1 MSDKLNKQQKK
12 KSDMELLET
21 LLGRPGTAKTP
32 ADRHATSKT
41 SAHTPRKTGA
51 IPSTRATSGISVKRN
66 TGAISTPQNP
76 RTTAA
81 NTLNAAPHTQTG
93 SMRTSLR
100 ETGSFSA
107 PRATGSIT
115 TTRSSGNTSTMRNT
129 GALNRQS
136 ERTALPQ
143 TGTGSLR
150 RTTGTSQTKRIAPPR
165 YTIEEDDY
173 YGLLNQNS
181 SVIYTAGTNLFWII
195 LIAII
200 VWLVVS
206 MAQANPNQSFVS
218 EYTPNTSLRAVAQI
232 IGIQLPEPTAA
243 PAAKPIIIP
252 PGESSILGTP
262 TISAEQIDAILRTHN
277 SPAQGTGQ
285 IWIEAGLQ
293 YGIDPIYALAFFM
306 HESGYGTNPE
316 WAGLKPDGTTT
327 HNVGNIICAG
337 YRTCFG
343 RFRDYADWRTGIYD
357 WYRLIAVEYVQW
369 RGLATV
375 EGILPVYAPAF
386 ENDVPRY
393 VNAIKYVVAEWRQTN
408 ALSQP

>member
-1 MSDKLNKQQKK
+1 MNDKLNKQQKK

-21 LLGRPGTAKTP
+21 LLGRPGNTKTP
-32 ADRHATSKT
+32 ADRHATNTAPAST
-41 SAHTPRKTGA
+41 LRKTGT
-51 IPSTRATSGISVKRN
+51 IPASRTTSGINVKRT
-66 TGAISTPQNP
+66 TGAMNTPQNT
-76 RTTAA
+76 RSTAA
-81 NTLNAAPHTQTG
+81 NTLNASPRAQTN
-93 SMRTSLR
+93 SMRTALR
-100 ETGSFSA
+100 ETGTFSS
-107 PRATGSIT
+107 PRVTGSIS
-115 TTRSSGNTSTMRNT
+115 TTRSSGNTATLHST
-129 GALNRQS
+129 GAMKRQT
-136 ERTALPQ
+136 ENTATLQ

-150 RTTGTSQTKRIAPPR
+150 RNTGTSQTKRIAPPR

-173 YGLLNQNS
+173 YGLLNPHS

-206 MAQANPNQSFVS
+206 MAQSNPNQSFVS
-218 EYTPNTSLRAVAQI
+218 EYSPNTSLRAVAQI

-243 PAAKPIIIP
+243 PVAKPIIIP
-252 PGESSILGTP
+252 PGESSILGAP
-262 TISAEQIDAILRTHN
+262 TISADQIDAILRTHN

-316 WAGLKPDGTTT
+316 WAGIKPDGTTT

-337 YRTCFG
+337 YRTCYG

-408 ALSQP
+408 ATSLP